1 MALIGKKI
9 AIKGADFTDVA
20 ISGVESYT
28 LNSIAITVNPTKTTY
43 EVGETFNPA
52 GMVVTASLTGNISGT
67 VITKNVTDYTYS
79 PTTAFTDTGANT
91 ITVSYTLDNVTK
103 TTTISVQVNPVSV
116 KYNFTASC
124 TNGAISPTSGQI
136 SEGGSQEFTV
146 TPSQGYKMPSQVTCT
161 GGTAT
166 ISGNKVT
173 VSSVTGDVTLSVACE
188 ALVSYTITGSITNGE
203 LTGATTILEGSGA
216 TVTVNP
222 NSGYDYPT
230 EVSVTGATASYLAT
244 SGVVTLN
251 NPTAN
256 VVITATCP
264 EQAPITGNWFSNIL
278 ASDNTAHD
286 TWANLNAADIAKPTS
301 LKYQTGGAAVMQGKT
316 VSKIALQNPTT
327 TGLYL
332 DFYTA
337 DDVQGNNKITNLS
350 AKLAT
355 ISLNSDGNVEEYTL
369 QTPIAVPAGKTL
381 VIYVSGSF
389 EAKVGA
395 TWQDTGG
402 IYYSFGSE
410 PSEGMTL
417 ANNIRWSAFDYYLT
431 PEGE

>member
-20 ISGVESYT
+20 IGGIETYT
-28 LNSIAITVNPTKTTY
+28 LNSIAITTNPTKLTY

-67 VITKNVTDYTYS
+67 VITRNVSDYTYS

-103 TTTISVQVNPVSV
+103 TTTLSVQVNPVSV

-124 TNGAISPTSGQI
+124 TNGAISPTTGQI

-146 TPSQGYKMPSQVTCT
+146 TPNQGYKMPSQVTCT

-173 VSSVTGDVTLSVACE
+173 VSYVTGDVTLSVACE
-188 ALVSYTITGSITNGE
+188 ALASYTITGSITNGE

-230 EVSVTGATASYLAT
+230 EVSVTGATFSYLPS

-264 EQAPITGNWFSNIL
+264 EHAPVANWFSNIL
-278 ASDNTAHD
+278 AANNTAHD
-286 TWANLNAADIAKPTS
+286 TWANLNTADITNPTS
-301 LKYQTGGAAVMQGKT
+301 LKYKTASAAVMQGKT

-327 TGLYL
+327 TGLYI

-337 DDVQGNNKITNLS
+337 DDVQNNKQITNLS

-369 QTPIAVPAGKTL
+369 QTPIAVPTGKTL
-381 VIYVSGSF
+381 VMYVSGAF
-389 EAKVGA
+389 KAKVGA
-395 TWQDTGG
+395 SWENTGS
-402 IYYSFGSE
+402 IYYAFGSE

-417 ANNIRWSAFDYYLT
+417 GNSLKWSAFDFFI
-431 PEGE
+431 ESQEE